1 MPCSPG
7 SRGERRGA
15 IGRAAGRPGPAADGR
30 SPQRR
35 RKPQAA
41 RLVAPL
47 GADPL
52 PCRTRRLRCA
62 SRSPGCAAPIGGTS
76 IPVDVVD
83 AEGWAISIAGEQ
95 GPALVVRSLVNSA
108 GLAATQVASMVGG
121 LGAEHAPEP
130 VYARGCYFSYARP
143 ADPLPAPDLPGAG
156 AWRAEYASDPRPGR
170 PRPVRAERLMAGGT
184 ASRPARLA
192 VCQSLHPE
200 FLAAARR
207 IWEGVEAD
215 ALQPDYA
222 GIGPKVRTA
231 SGIAEDFLLSGPAA
245 PGLPGLVNLFGI
257 ESPGLT
263 ASLALGDEVA
273 EMVAAD

>member
-1 MPCSPG
+1 M
-7 SRGERRGA
+7 
-15 IGRAAGRPGPAADGR
+15 
-30 SPQRR
+30 
-35 RKPQAA
+35 
-41 RLVAPL
+41 
-47 GADPL
+47 
-52 PCRTRRLRCA
+52 
-62 SRSPGCAAPIGGTS
+62 
-76 IPVDVVD
+76 DVVD